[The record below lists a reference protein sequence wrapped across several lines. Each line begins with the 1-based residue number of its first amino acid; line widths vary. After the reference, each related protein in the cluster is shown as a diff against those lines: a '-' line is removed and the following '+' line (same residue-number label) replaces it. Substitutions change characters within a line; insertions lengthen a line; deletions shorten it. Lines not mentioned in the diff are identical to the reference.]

1 MAHPK
6 FTVLA
11 CLLVAAAVTG
21 SSYTFGVYSSALK
34 EKVSYKRRG
43 FWEEVRGRR
52 RDRIMSTL

>member
-1 MAHPK
+1 MSHPK

-34 EKVSYKRRG
+34 EKVRYKRRG
-43 FWEEVRGRR
+43 FWEEVRGEAG
-52 RDRIMSTL
+52 

>member
-6 FTVLA
+6 FTILA

-34 EKVSYKRRG
+34 SKYDFTQSQLDNIR
-43 FWEEVRGRR
+43 
-52 RDRIMSTL
+52 